1 MFINKVGFSHW
12 EIGRNN
18 HDYGVDTP
26 LLKCV
31 VDGCSEGEHSEV
43 GGKLYTHLMKSLYS
57 KILTLETQFF
67 NSVIF
72 ERFKKLIDMGVYDNK
87 EYAKTILN
95 YFLFTILLLKE
106 QNDSWEVETCG
117 DGIIIKQTWDDKF
130 EYEIIEQ
137 NGKPKYY
144 AYNFVPKE
152 FLTDYQDGVGF
163 ETFVFSKKDY
173 KAIGLASDGLSY
185 ILNSEFKEEFEE
197 YLRDRKEVKI
207 KRLINREHR
216 YFKDDITIII

>member
-1 MFINKVGFSHW
+1 MFINKIGFSHW

-18 HDYGVDTP
+18 HDHGVDTP
-26 LLKCV
+26 LFKCV
-31 VDGCSEGEHSEV
+31 VDGCSQGEHSEV
-43 GGKLYTHLMKSLYS
+43 GAKLYTHLMRINCS
-57 KILTLETQFF
+57 KIMETQLN
-67 NSVIF
+67 NSLIF
-72 ERFKKLIDMGVYDNK
+72 ERLKKLIDMGIYHDNR

-106 QNDSWEVETCG
+106 RIDNWEVETCG

-163 ETFVFSKKDY
+163 ETSVISKGVSSCFACPTNRFFNSSSWSKSKLMKTFVF
-173 KAIGLASDGLSY
+173 
-185 ILNSEFKEEFEE
+185 
-197 YLRDRKEVKI
+197 
-207 KRLINREHR
+207 
-216 YFKDDITIII
+216 II